1 MTATGLWQDIGAGE
15 NPFTK
20 FLRLVFL
27 VLAASVFCFLAML
40 PLTWPQ
46 QAVLGAISIVLAL
59 VMARWSDSYLVTLT
73 LVMLSV
79 FCTLRYAYWR
89 IQQVVRYFQHPSGHL
104 AALDLFFVLC
114 LLCAEVYAFAILFL
128 GYFQTIWPLRRAP
141 VPLPDDPEEWP
152 DVDVLIPTYNEPLE
166 VVRYTALG
174 ALNMDW
180 PLEKIHVYL
189 LDDGRRPEFEQF
201 ASDAGIGYR
210 TRADNLHAKAGN
222 INAALPTI
230 TSPFIAVF
238 DSDHV
243 PTRSFLQ
250 MTVGWFLRDRK
261 LAVLQTPHHFYSPDP
276 FERNLGQFRVIPN
289 EGELFYGIVQD
300 GNDFWNSS
308 FFCGSCA
315 VLRRSA
321 LDAVG
326 GIAMETVTEDAH
338 TSLRMQM
345 KGWNSAYVNIPQAA
359 GLATERLSAHIRQRI
374 RWARGMVQILRT
386 DNPLFAPGL
395 TFAQRLC
402 YFNAMGH
409 FLYAIPRLIFLTAPL
424 IFLLFDRANIPGYWL
439 AILAFALPHLTL
451 SNVTNSRIQGEH
463 RYSFWNEIYETV
475 LAPYIL
481 LPTLMALLNP
491 RIGKFNVTNK
501 GGLIKRTYFDSSI
514 AQPFLWMLG
523 FNILGLAFAIPRFFI
538 WDVNRRGAVI
548 MNVLWC
554 CFNVIILGV
563 CTAVARELQQRRTTV
578 RVGVVTPVTVMLAGR
593 KPFSGDTV
601 DISSGGVGI
610 HLSEPTDI
618 ALNARVRLTF
628 SVPGAVPNLP
638 ATVISL
644 EDSVLRVSFED
655 LTISQQETLTM
666 ALYSRADSW
675 LGLGL
680 ARENDKVLRSLFR
693 IFQISMRG
701 LWATVGSIFGAN
713 GDGPGN
719 SNPLSIARTS
729 VILLALLTAHSRD
742 SRAQSAQPGTAT
754 PAVRAPRSTIAARP
768 TQPAAPPFAASSTA
782 RAGSPDSA
790 NNPGAAP
797 PAPLP
802 AGQYRDSFTL
812 ADAGSPQIEFHNVE
826 SSHTIHFTLPQ
837 THVVRA
843 AKVHIFYAF
852 SPSLLPQLSQLK
864 LSINGTLFATIEPP
878 AAQTTPGQ
886 PAPAQPST
894 IRPAPAQPVG
904 PGTSVSTNSG
914 LAEAEFPIPPELL
927 VHQNTL
933 TIEFIGHYAASCED
947 PASTA
952 LWARVL
958 RNTFI
963 ETTGELLP
971 LADDLSQLPAPFVD
985 PAVVRSVSVP
995 VVFLAAP
1002 SLKAI
1007 QAAGIVTS
1015 YFGLV
1020 SENRSARFPVAI
1032 GAIPAGNAVVIAE
1045 NPSGLPA
1052 SLNLAFVSGPTVA
1065 MRANP
1070 SDPYGKI
1077 LVITGAT
1084 ADDLVIAA
1092 QSVALGSG
1100 ILSGPQVAIEPSSFK
1115 LPNPRSS
1122 DDAPRWAQ
1130 TGQTTPLRDYAPSD
1144 PDQLQGDGTA
1154 PIAAYF
1160 RIPPDLY
1167 FDAPFTSDNPDAILH
1182 LNYRYNSVAI
1192 GPASSM
1198 QVRVNN
1204 AYVGSLP
1211 LIPAPDSARAIENNV
1226 PIPVVNLRPFSNT
1239 ITFDFAFQWLRP
1251 QHCDDTTPINM
1262 QAAILHD
1269 SYIDLRGFQ
1278 HWASLPNLEIF
1289 ANAGFPFTRFA
1300 DLSQTTVVLPA
1311 APTPEEIET
1320 FLTLTGHFSRQT
1332 GFPALRVSVSGPD
1345 ALKSGAQ
1352 SDFLVIGSDDDQPA
1366 FDKIANN
1373 LPVSLRSGQLQ
1384 VHDTQRFFDRIMNT
1398 DWLHTDWLHNNW
1410 WRSAPWLSSWFKPQP
1425 PAQTPSGSFVVSGSP
1440 LNAVPGALPNAQPD
1454 ALPDALIEGIQSPF
1468 DIAGSRSIVVIHL
1481 KDSSAFEP
1489 FISTFLSVQ
1498 QSSQIAGSVSV
1509 LHGARFQS
1517 FRIGAATYHVG
1528 ALNWFTSLA
1537 LWFAQVPWLAA
1548 LIVIAIAFLLAIW
1561 TRQWL
1566 RSKARTRLTMLDE

>member
-1 MTATGLWQDIGAGE
+1 MTPTGLWQDIGAGE
-15 NPFTK
+15 NPFTRI
-20 FLRLVFL
+20 LRLVFL
-27 VLAASVFCFLAML
+27 VLAACVFCFLAML
-40 PLTWPQ
+40 PLSWPQ
-46 QAVLGAISIVLAL
+46 QAILGLLSIILAL
-59 VMARWSDSYLVTLT
+59 AMARWSDSYLITLT

-79 FCTLRYAYWR
+79 FCTFRYGYWR
-89 IQQVVRYFQHPSGHL
+89 IAQVVRYFHDPAGHL
-104 AALDLFFVLC
+104 GALDIFFILC
-114 LLCAEVYAFAILFL
+114 LLLAEIYAFGILFL

-180 PLEKIHVYL
+180 PIEKLHVFL
-189 LDDGRRPEFEQF
+189 LDDGRRSEFEQF
-201 ASDAGIGYR
+201 ARDAGIGYR
-210 TRADNLHAKAGN
+210 TRPDNLHAKAGN

-321 LDAVG
+321 LDAIG

-359 GLATERLSAHIRQRI
+359 GLATERLSAHIGQRI

-409 FLYAIPRLIFLTAPL
+409 FLYAVPRLIFLTAPL
-424 IFLLFDRANIPGYWL
+424 IFLLFNHTNIPGYWL
-439 AILAFALPHLTL
+439 AILAYALPHLTL
-451 SNVTNSRIQGEH
+451 SNVANSRIQGEH

-481 LPTLMALLNP
+481 LPTMMALLNP
-491 RIGKFNVTNK
+491 RLGKFNVTSK
-501 GGLIKRTYFDSSI
+501 GGLIKRTYFDSRI
-514 AQPFLWMLG
+514 AQPFLVLLV
-523 FNILGLAFAIPRFFI
+523 FNILGLLFAIPRFFV
-538 WDVNRRGAVI
+538 WDVDRRGTVL

-554 CFNVIILGV
+554 CFNVVILGV

-578 RVGVVTPVTVMLAGR
+578 RVGVVTPVTVTLPRGQSVPAE
-593 KPFSGDTV
+593 TV
-601 DISSGGVGI
+601 DISNGGVGI
-610 HLSEPTDI
+610 HLTEPADI
-618 ALNARVRLTF
+618 ALNSQVRLTF
-628 SVPGAVPNLP
+628 SVPSAVPNLP

-644 EDSVLRVSFED
+644 EESVLRVSFKN
-655 LTISQQETLTM
+655 LTIPQQETLTM

-675 LGLGL
+675 LGWGQ
-680 ARENDKVLRSLFR
+680 ARETDHVLRSLFHILR
-693 IFQISMRG
+693 ISMRG
-701 LWATVGSIFGAN
+701 LVATLRSVFGGKDDN
-713 GDGPGN
+713 P
-719 SNPLSIARTS
+719 NPLSIARTS
-729 VILLALLTAHSRD
+729 VILLALAFPTTSSPS
-742 SRAQSAQPGTAT
+742 SRAQSP
-754 PAVRAPRSTIAARP
+754 PPRP
-768 TQPAAPPFAASSTA
+768 TVPTPKSANSAIPSVPASNSANSASPAA
-782 RAGSPDSA
+782 SA
-790 NNPGAAP
+790 N

-812 ADAGSPQIEFHNVE
+812 ADAGSPQIEFHNIE
-826 SSHTIHFTLPQ
+826 STHNINFSLPQ

-843 AKVHIFYAF
+843 ARIHVFYAF
-852 SPSLLPQLSQLK
+852 SPGLLPQLSHLK

-878 AAQTTPGQ
+878 TT
-886 PAPAQPST
+886 QPST
-894 IRPAPAQPVG
+894 IQPASAQSGG
-904 PGTSVSTNSG
+904 PGTSSPTG
-914 LAEAEFPIPPELL
+914 GRTAEAEFTIPPELL

-933 TIEFIGHYAASCED
+933 TLEFIGHYAATCED
-947 PASTA
+947 PANTA

-963 ETTGELLP
+963 ETTGDLLP
-971 LADDLSQLPAPFVD
+971 LADDLKQLPAPFVD
-985 PAVVRSVSVP
+985 PSVIRSVSVP
-995 VVFLAAP
+995 VVFPAEP

-1007 QAAGIVTS
+1007 QAAGIVAS

-1020 SENRSARFPVAI
+1020 SENRPARFPVAI

-1045 NPSGLPA
+1045 NPAGLPA
-1052 SLNLAFVSGPTVA
+1052 SLNLTSISGPTVA
-1065 MRANP
+1065 MRDNP
-1070 SDPYGKI
+1070 NDPYGKI
-1077 LVITGAT
+1077 LVVTGT
-1084 ADDLVIAA
+1084 SADDLIVAA
-1092 QSVALGSG
+1092 QAVALASG
-1100 ILSGPQVAIEPSSFK
+1100 MLSGPLVAIDPSSFK
-1115 LPNPRSS
+1115 LPNPRLS

-1130 TGQTTPLRDYAPSD
+1130 TGHAAPLWDYAPS
-1144 PDQLQGDGTA
+1144 DQLQGDGTA
-1154 PIAAYF
+1154 PLAVYF

-1167 FDAPFTSDNPDAILH
+1167 FDAPFSSDHPSVTLH

-1192 GPASSM
+1192 GPVSSV
-1198 QVRVNN
+1198 QIRVNN
-1204 AYVGSLP
+1204 AFVGSLP
-1211 LIPAPDSARAIENNV
+1211 LIPGPDATRTVENNV
-1226 PIPVVNLRPFSNT
+1226 PVPVVNLRPFSNT
-1239 ITFDFAFQWLRP
+1239 LDFDFTFQWLRP
-1251 QHCDDTTPINM
+1251 QHCDDTTPVNM
-1262 QAAILHD
+1262 QGAILRD
-1269 SYIDLRGFQ
+1269 SYLDLHSYQ
-1278 HWASLPNLEIF
+1278 HWAQMPNLEIF

-1320 FLTLTGHFSRQT
+1320 FLTLMGHFSRQT
-1332 GFPALRVSVSGPD
+1332 GFPALRVTVSGPD
-1345 ALKSGAQ
+1345 ALRSGAQ
-1352 SDFLVIGSDDDQPA
+1352 SDFLVIGSGDDQPA
-1366 FDKIANN
+1366 FDKIAPN
-1373 LPVSLRSGQLQ
+1373 LPVAVLSGQVQL
-1384 VHDTQRFFDRIMNT
+1384 HGTQSFFDRILSNA
-1398 DWLHTDWLHNNW
+1398 W
-1410 WRSAPWLSSWFKPQP
+1410 WKPQP
-1425 PAQTPSGSFVVSGSP
+1425 SAHTPSGSLVASGSP
-1440 LNAVPGALPNAQPD
+1440 GAI
-1454 ALPDALIEGIQSPF
+1454 PDALIEGIESPF
-1468 DIAGSRSIVVIHL
+1468 DVAGSRSIVAIHL
-1481 KDSSAFEP
+1481 KDASVFEP

-1498 QSSQIAGSVSV
+1498 QSGDIAGSVSV
-1509 LHGARFQS
+1509 LHGNQFQS
-1517 FRIGAATYHVG
+1517 FRLGVATYHVG
-1528 ALNWFTSLA
+1528 ALNWLTSLA

-1548 LIVIAIAFLLAIW
+1548 LVVIAIAFLLAIW

-1566 RSKARTRLTMLDE
+1566 RSKARTRLTMLDD